1 MVMKIGFIGQGW
13 IGKNYAD
20 SFEDR
25 GFDIVRYSK
34 EISYAENK
42 EKIQECD
49 YVFIA
54 VPTPS
59 TPEGF
64 DDSIVR
70 EAVKVVGKGKVSVIK
85 STLLPGAI
93 ISIQE
98 ENPDIIILHS
108 PEFLRE
114 VSARFDVD
122 NPERNIIGLPREDE
136 RWLVA
141 AREVMKILPRAPYEK
156 ICTSNESELIKYGG
170 NNFLYWK
177 VIYMNLL
184 FDFAQKY
191 NCDWGVVAEAMSADS
206 RIGSSHMQP
215 FHDGG
220 RGAGGHCFIKDFAAF
235 HDAYREAVGD
245 ELGLNILES
254 LRDKNIELL
263 LRSGKNLDLL
273 KGVYG
278 AKVQDSKFKKK

>member
-34 EISYAENK
+34 EISYLKNK

-70 EAVKVVGKGKVSVIK
+70 EAVKVVGKGKVAVIK

-93 ISIQE
+93 VSIQE
-98 ENPDIIILHS
+98 ENPDIVVLHS

-114 VSARFDVD
+114 ISARFDVD
-122 NPERNIIGLPREDE
+122 NPERNIIGLPKEGE
-136 RWLVA
+136 QWLAA
-141 AREVMKILPRAPYEK
+141 AREVMKILPKAPYEK

-177 VIYMNLL
+177 VIYMNLI

-191 NCDWGVVAEAMSADS
+191 NCDWNVVAEAMAADS

-263 LRSGKNLDLL
+263 LKSGKNLDLL
-273 KGVYG
+273 EGVYG
-278 AKVQDSKFKKK
+278 AMIQDSKFKKK